1 MADAPDTK
9 ADEAEPPE
17 KKKSKVVAFAVS
29 AVFLIGSAVTVGMLA
44 FPSDKAQEEEEEEP
58 KVTSVLPIPQI
69 LVNLSKSDSQRLLQ
83 ATMSIEAKA
92 VTEAVITD
100 RLNTDMPKVQDLMIR
115 VLSAYTATDLEGG
128 SKKQAVQV
136 RLINYLNEELFSDGD
151 IEISSVYFTEFVVQ

>member
-1 MADAPDTK
+1 MADAPDTN
-9 ADEAEPPE
+9 AGEAEPPE
-17 KKKSKVVAFAVS
+17 KKKSKIVPMAVA

-44 FPSDKAQEEEEEEP
+44 FPSDKAEVEEVEEP
-58 KVTSVLPIPQI
+58 KISSVLPIPQI
-69 LVNLSKSDSQRLLQ
+69 LVNLAQSDSQRLLQ

-92 VTEAVITD
+92 VTEAAITD

-128 SKKQAVQV
+128 SKKQAVQA